1 MYRRLRPITTISITW
16 KLSTSPPPPPLPTLL
31 SIQTTPKSTTTGG
44 KNKKPKKK
52 FYYRVPSLDH
62 AMDLQKKPSLIL
74 LLKNLITT
82 SNKTHSIHLRD
93 LEKEVGF
100 IQKWNLMS
108 IIERYSTIFRV
119 TGGSRFSPIAV
130 TLTEKAARIAAEE
143 AQVRELME
151 PIVVKKLRKLLMMS
165 LDCQVSL
172 ETIKSIESEMGL
184 PGNFRES
191 IIEKYPRFFSVVV
204 IRGRDHLRLESW
216 DSSLA
221 VTAREKGSNL
231 GGFEEGNW
239 IAKDEN
245 YDCPSAFRLNFP
257 PGFRANVG
265 YLEEVKKWQKL
276 EFPSPY
282 LNGRR
287 VNHAT
292 PQARKRMVAVL
303 HELLSLTMERRMST
317 AQLDALRAE
326 YRLPGK
332 LLLCLVKHH
341 GIFYLTNK
349 GGRSTVFLKEAY
361 QGSHLIDKCPLLRFN
376 DKFLALSGRVCDDF
390 GNVMPSEPLC

>member
-1 MYRRLRPITTISITW
+1 
-16 KLSTSPPPPPLPTLL
+16 
-31 SIQTTPKSTTTGG
+31 
-44 KNKKPKKK
+44 
-52 FYYRVPSLDH
+52 
-62 AMDLQKKPSLIL
+62 MDLQKKPSLIL
-74 LLKNLITT
+74 LLKNLIIT

-108 IIERYSTIFRV
+108 IIERYPTIFRV

-130 TLTEKAARIAAEE
+130 TLTEKAARITAEE

-172 ETIKSIESEMGL
+172 ETIKSIESELGL

-191 IIEKYPRFFSVVV
+191 VIENDLPRK
-204 IRGRDHLRLESW
+204 R
-216 DSSLA
+216 
-221 VTAREKGSNL
+221 SNL

-239 IAKDEN
+239 IAKDGN

-257 PGFRANVG
+257 PGFRANVC

-287 VNHAT
+287 VDHAT
-292 PQARKRMVAVL
+292 PQVRKRMVAVL

-376 DKFLALSGRVCDDF
+376 DKFLALSGQPLQLVFVIISNDQDDMQED
-390 GNVMPSEPLC
+390 GVRDILK